1 MNFGGMQTLSTAVP
15 MISGILISNF
25 LLLKY
30 FSQVLVSG

>member
-1 MNFGGMQTLSTAVP
+1 MDFGGTQTLSIAVS